1 MLSCAFCSHA
11 VKEQETCPTPVPAS
25 KGISWLLSSGTN
37 TGRSEAP
44 PRQRKLTTRFICK
57 LLPAAT
63 SKTSPHPATHLADP
77 LLGQGAG
84 RSTLLH
90 SKPPISHT
98 PALATNIFVPTPRAA
113 LNYFAESHFHIPPS
127 NSPPRSHQSLSA
139 FTLQ

>member
-1 MLSCAFCSHA
+1 MCILQSRCEGAGDLPNPCTC
-11 VKEQETCPTPVPAS
+11 EQRDFMAPELRA
-25 KGISWLLSSGTN
+25 N

-44 PRQRKLTTRFICK
+44 PGWRRLTTRFICK

-84 RSTLLH
+84 RSTPLH

-98 PALATNIFVPTPRAA
+98 PALATDIFVPTPRAA